1 VKVTL
6 LAIIMIGGL
15 LLVTSSAY
23 LNKVAFADDS
33 ASSIAQRQQQ
43 SAANAAMVYDN
54 KYQFNNIP
62 QSTSSYTGLNFVT
75 TDSSTTGRDISGAS
89 QMSMEN
95 ALATFDQIH
104 ARLLNYTLGTGYSGL
119 TSVTTDESGRN
130 RNTMIA
136 QGRDQIDQQVANL
149 VMQLV
154 QLNQAYVN
162 SPTVPTTTGYV
173 TNVQG
178 QINDALIAQETQ
190 AANMVN
196 QIWLIDQQFINLQ
209 SYGTTDSTTQGRQIA
224 AAQAESLKSAIQIF
238 NEIHAHTLARTYSG
252 QYSGLTS
259 VTTNEQNPGMGSS
272 GFSYGGRHSP
282 IDFSTEMALQN
293 AINFYNSYYPNSPLS
308 APTYSH

>member
-62 QSTSSYTGLNFVT
+62 QSTSSYAGLSFVT
-75 TDSSTTGRDISGAS
+75 TDSSTTGRDINGAA

-104 ARLLNYTLGTGYSGL
+104 AHLLNYTQSTGYAGL

-130 RNTMIA
+130 RNAMIA
-136 QGRDQIDQQVANL
+136 QGRDQIDQNVAGL
-149 VMQLV
+149 ISELGQI
-154 QLNQAYVN
+154 NQSFANMTPVA
-162 SPTVPTTTGYV
+162 TTTGYF

-178 QINDALIAQETQ
+178 QINDAMIAQETQ
-190 AANMVN
+190 AADLIN
-196 QIWLIDQQFINLQ
+196 QIWLIDQQYTNLQ
-209 SYGTTDSTTQGRQIA
+209 SFGTTDSTTQGRQIA
-224 AAQAESLKSAIQIF
+224 AAQAVALNKAVQIF
-238 NEIHAHTLARTYSG
+238 NEIHAHVLARTYAS

-259 VTTNEQNPGMGSS
+259 ITTNEQNPGQGYGS
-272 GFSYGGRHSP
+272 SYGGRHSE
-282 IDFSTEMALQN
+282 IDFSTQMALQN
-293 AINFYNSYYPNSPLS
+293 AINFYNSYYPNTPIS
-308 APTYSH
+308 APNYP